1 MRVVLIILFS
11 ILITACGDRD
21 SSLPEVA
28 KTNIADWVLTNGQI
42 LTVDPDFSIVEAMA
56 IKDGL
61 ILATGS
67 TEEIMKYADLDSKIT
82 NLEGQTVVPGLIDNH
97 MHFVRATKHWYR
109 FVRWDGIKSRV
120 EALDMV
126 KERASQL
133 PEGEWLMVMGGFI
146 FDQFEDNSDIFSREE
161 LDEVLPNRPLY
172 IQEGYR
178 RAFVNSAALNAVG
191 ISNETEVQGGLIRNE
206 QGILTGE
213 LLGRQVFGLVDS
225 QIPDPTELVWDNSVK
240 QTIDSLLSK
249 GLTTVYDVGG
259 NTVTPAFYD
268 SVRRIAEAEELN
280 MRVYYSL
287 NEQNSASSSAE
298 EIIMEMQTNAPDM
311 DGLRFA
317 QFGYGETVY
326 RPMRANPFIVS
337 EEDRTHFKNISIA
350 AVENGWQTNEHSSR
364 EVKISAMLDILEEV
378 AISHPSMLD
387 MRFTIAHTN
396 GIQAESIDRA
406 KDLGMVFAVHSSR
419 RQSSLTASQDPASQP
434 PAKVINDM
442 DGIWGL
448 GSDATTVGS
457 PNPFHTIGWVVSGR
471 NIAGDITQP
480 FTVSR
485 EDALTAHT
493 LTNAYILFREDDLG
507 SLEPGK
513 QADFVV
519 LNRDYMVVPEDE
531 IEELYSV
538 MTVVEGE
545 VVYLAL
551 NKNIR

>member
-1 MRVVLIILFS
+1 MNFKNIKIVSLLAVFIIS
-11 ILITACGDRD
+11 VGCSENP
-21 SSLPEVA
+21 SSETPLDD
-28 KTNIADWVLTNGQI
+28 IADWILTNGQI
-42 LTVDPDFSIVEAMA
+42 LTVDSDFSTAEAMA

-61 ILATGS
+61 ILGTGS
-67 TEEIMKYADLDSKIT
+67 SEQMLKYADTETKIT
-82 NLEGQTVVPGLIDNH
+82 DLQDQTVIPGLIDNH

-109 FVRWDGIKSRV
+109 FVRWDGIKSR
-120 EALDMV
+120 EQALNMV
-126 KERASQL
+126 KERARQL

-146 FDQFEDNSDIFSREE
+146 FEQFQDNSDIFSIEE

-172 IQEGYR
+172 IQEGYG
-178 RAFVNSAALNAVG
+178 RAFVNTAALSAVG
-191 ISNETEVQGGLIRNE
+191 ILNDAMERPGLIRND

-213 LLGRQVFGLVDS
+213 LRGRQGYGLVDS
-225 QIPDPTELVWDNSVK
+225 QIPDPTEVIWDDSVK
-240 QTIDSLLSK
+240 QTINSLLSM

-268 SVRRIAEAEELN
+268 SVKRIADEEELK

-287 NEQNSASSSAE
+287 NEQNSDSNNAE
-298 EIIMEMQTNAPDM
+298 DIMREMQNNTPDM
-311 DGLRFA
+311 EGLKFA

-326 RPMRANPFIVS
+326 RPMRANPFVVS
-337 EEDRTHFKNISIA
+337 EDDKEHFKNISITA
-350 AVENGWQTNEHSSR
+350 IENGWQTNEHSSR
-364 EVKISAMLDILEEV
+364 EVKISTMIDILEEV
-378 AISHPSMLD
+378 ADSHPAMLD

-396 GIQAESIDRA
+396 GIQPESIDRA
-406 KDLGMVFAVHSSR
+406 KALGMVFAVHSSR
-419 RQSSLTASQDPASQP
+419 RQSSQSGFQNPASQP
-434 PAKVINDM
+434 PAQVINDM
-442 DGIWGL
+442 NGIWGL

-471 NIAGDITQP
+471 NIAGNITQP

-507 SLEPGK
+507 SLEEGK

-519 LNRDYMVVPEDE
+519 LDRDYMTVPVEELED
-531 IEELYSV
+531 LYSV

-545 VVYLAL
+545 VVYSNLD
-551 NKNIR
+551 